1 MGGDGEEGSE
11 GGKEMGGKE
20 RTCRI
25 NVKLLPTRILYP
37 IYRMVP
43 IKTISD
49 RSLGFKGHD
58 IFEVEYLKNRA
69 FYGQSY
75 SSNVHSCG
83 WFSRS
88 LSIDK
93 QDGKSVIGAIGNSS
107 ADTGR
112 YWLIVII
119 GSQCQG

>member
-11 GGKEMGGKE
+11 GGKEKGGKE
-20 RTCRI
+20 RICRI

-37 IYRMVP
+37 TYRMVP

-75 SSNVHSCG
+75 YST
-83 WFSRS
+83 
-88 LSIDK
+88 L
-93 QDGKSVIGAIGNSS
+93 
-107 ADTGR
+107 TGTITNIFNGTMFGDL
-112 YWLIVII
+112 Y
-119 GSQCQG
+119 